1 MSLTKGTFYKGDTLF
16 LSPLYRGHFIKAIL
30 IFLLYYFFLFI
41 VLNKILW
48 GGKKV
53 KNQKEIT
60 KVIIEYG
67 KENLKNIVS
76 NILEKYIEKEYEK

>member
-1 MSLTKGTFYKGDTLF
+1 M
-16 LSPLYRGHFIKAIL
+16 
-30 IFLLYYFFLFI
+30 
-41 VLNKILW
+41 N
-48 GGKKV
+48 
-53 KNQKEIT
+53 NQKEIT

>member
-1 MSLTKGTFYKGDTLF
+1 MD
-16 LSPLYRGHFIKAIL
+16 
-30 IFLLYYFFLFI
+30 
-41 VLNKILW
+41 
-48 GGKKV
+48 
-53 KNQKEIT
+53 NQKEIA